1 MFLEHFHLSSDPF
14 GVAPDPAFLYL
25 GPDHR
30 EALAALYY
38 VMVQRRG
45 CGLMAAAAGMGK
57 TLVLNSLR
65 QRIGSSADCAF
76 LAGPMNGEELLDAV
90 LMEFGISGTR
100 PGAYWKL
107 RALEHVLRE
116 KAKHGRRAVLAID
129 DADQFSAGALETLQT
144 LCGLETGEAKLLD
157 LLLSGH
163 PSLVRRL
170 SAPGLERL
178 RQSIDV
184 SCRIRPFDE
193 AGTAEYLYHR
203 VSQAGAQRNLFSDEA
218 SVLLASATQG
228 VPRRINQLAHQTL
241 ALAWSRGEAGV
252 EEDTVWDV
260 ICDLPLPEL
269 LAENRALEGTKE
281 LAVARHA

>member
-1 MFLEHFHLSSDPF
+1 VFLEHFQLSADPF
-14 GVAPDPAFLYL
+14 GVAPDPAFLFL

-45 CGLMAAAAGMGK
+45 CGLMAAASGMGK

-65 QRIGSSADCAF
+65 QRIGNTADGAF
-76 LAGPMNGEELLDAV
+76 LSGPMNGEELLDAA

-107 RALEHVLRE
+107 RALEHVLTG
-116 KAKHGRRAVLAID
+116 KASSGRRVVLAID
-129 DADQFSAGALETLQT
+129 NADELSDDALVTLQT
-144 LCGLETGEAKLLD
+144 LCGLETGAAKLLD
-157 LLLSGH
+157 VLLSGH

-184 SCRIRPFDE
+184 SCVIRPFDE
-193 AGTAEYLYHR
+193 ELTAEYLYHR
-203 VSQAGAQRNLFSDEA
+203 VTRAGANSNLFSDEA
-218 SVLLASATQG
+218 SALLASATRG

-241 ALAWSRGEAGV
+241 ALAWSRGEQSV
-252 EEDTVWDV
+252 SEDTVWDV
-260 ICDLPLPEL
+260 LRDLPLPEL
-269 LAENRALEGTKE
+269 LASNRE
-281 LAVARHA
+281 LAGTRQLMAASHV